1 MQQDKFIYL
10 GDSFNAILEE
20 HEADPTNY
28 DEAMSSEDVI
38 VWLGIMEVKLESMCS
53 NKVFDLTETSKW
65 IKPIGCKWVYKRKMG
80 VDEKVETY
88 KVRLAM
94 KAYG

>member
-1 MQQDKFIYL
+1 
-10 GDSFNAILEE
+10 
-20 HEADPTNY
+20 
-28 DEAMSSEDVI
+28 
-38 VWLGIMEVKLESMCS
+38 MEVKLESMCS